1 MRTINEADVFPVC
14 PSSGARKQS
23 ESMTMTTRDMSPHRS
38 RSNSNHSERDS
49 VLSDYF
55 FIPSSPSSI
64 SLLIPSN
71 RR

>member
-1 MRTINEADVFPVC
+1 MRTINEADIFPVYQ
-14 PSSGARKQS
+14 SSGARKLS
-23 ESMTMTTRDMSPHRS
+23 ESMTTTTRNMSPHRS

-55 FIPSSPSSI
+55 FIPSSSSSV

-71 RR
+71 TR